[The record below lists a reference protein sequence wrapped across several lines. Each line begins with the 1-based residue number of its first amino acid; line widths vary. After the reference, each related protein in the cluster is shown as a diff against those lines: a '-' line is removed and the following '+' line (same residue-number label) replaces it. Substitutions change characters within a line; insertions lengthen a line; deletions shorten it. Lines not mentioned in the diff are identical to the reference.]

1 MALVEHHSLVYLNM
15 LGSKGFVVAVVSLV
29 IALQLLVSR
38 KASCVNCY
46 KQWGYKMHWSLSKYL
61 LYRFCLVLWAIE
73 SWVLIATL
81 STLNC

>member
-1 MALVEHHSLVYLNM
+1 MYHFVTVNSNAMLLNCFCLSRFLSFSLVLMALVEHHSLVYLNM

-46 KQWGYKMHWSLSKYL
+46 KQWGYKMH
-61 LYRFCLVLWAIE
+61 
-73 SWVLIATL
+73 
-81 STLNC
+81 